1 MTNLIFVYCINLK
14 KKIKFYLKS
23 LGLHVPY
30 NFLSGT
36 LKNLFGYFFAYLI
49 IFFIKIFYPND
60 RIVCNMFWESVGHLS
75 VEADYFLLKMSKLK
89 KPIKVIIF
97 STSHINNKLFLKSFK
112 KYFRFVI
119 SNNFLFK
126 YVNLISPK
134 FKKKFLDSALSATR
148 FHYQKIS
155 EQRPYKEVAK
165 LWNKYYIL
173 KKRQNLFPFLKI
185 SYDSANLDLF
195 FKLNNIKKKEYA
207 VIHIKELE
215 GNACALR
222 TSAYTYVDT
231 IKYLNSIGLKVVFGG
246 REQMPEI
253 FKELN
258 VINFANSN
266 FAKSYTDDLNLINN
280 SSFVLGFASG
290 YMCMLDILNVPGV
303 ACGFWNIMIPIYSE
317 NTVLLPTVLQ
327 YQSGKYLTFK
337 EQMKLIEQTQS
348 DFSLI
353 KNITPINPT
362 SSEILLST
370 KQALKKIELKKDY
383 HFLNT
388 KFKNQFKKLPIYYS
402 QCQISEVFIKNNED
416 KF

>member
-1 MTNLIFVYCINLK
+1 MINFIFLYLKNFK
-14 KKIKFYLKS
+14 KKNKFYLKK
-23 LGLHVPY
+23 LGFHVPY
-30 NFLSGT
+30 NFLSRN
-36 LKNLFGYFFAYLI
+36 LKNLFGYFFAYSI

-60 RIVCNMFWESVGHLS
+60 RIVCNMFWGSVGHLS

-89 KPIKVIIF
+89 KTIKVIIF
-97 STSHINNKLFLKSFK
+97 CPNHPNNQFFLKNFK
-112 KYFRFVI
+112 KYFRFTF

-126 YVNLISPK
+126 YINLISPK
-134 FKKKFLDSALSATR
+134 YKKNFLDSALSDIR
-148 FHYQKIS
+148 FHYQKKNDR
-155 EQRPYKEVAK
+155 RPYNEVAK
-165 LWNKYYIL
+165 LYNKYFIL
-173 KKRQNLFPFLKI
+173 KKKQNLFPFLDI
-185 SYDSANLDLF
+185 SYESSNLDF
-195 FKLNNIKKKEYA
+195 FLKLNDIKKKEYA

-222 TSAYTYVDT
+222 TSAHTYVET

-246 REQMPEI
+246 RELMPEI

-266 FAKSYTDDLNLINN
+266 FAKSYTDDLNLIIN

-290 YMCMLDILNVPGV
+290 FMCMLDILNVPGV

-317 NTVLLPTVLQ
+317 KIVFLPTILQ
-327 YQSGKYLTFK
+327 SKSGRYLTFK
-337 EQMKLIEQTQS
+337 EQMKLIEETQC

-353 KNITPINPT
+353 KNIIPINPT

-370 KQALKKIELKKDY
+370 KQALKKIELSKDY
-383 HFLNT
+383 YFLNT

-402 QCQISEVFIKNNED
+402 QCQISEVFLKNNKD